1 MEFWLGSEWHP
12 GSGHSQLSPDNAT
25 FSRWKLWLKKIINV
39 SELPVFS
46 WVGERRDETTMP
58 AWDSRQHWFR
68 FLSNL
73 KARLWPKF
81 WDPNHFTFLQI
92 TQRMVSNI
100 CAEICVY
107 LVRVDLCPYKLTQMI
122 WTFAWLSGIFF
133 SKATRMATCGIEV
146 LQNDICVALPVLT
159 YLVLFVLFHCSSQQC
174 YLQET
179 YRELN
184 WQSQVYLI
192 FFQQN
197 SSWPNCYS
205 WKFKK
210 KNQQQKWMRLVSGE
224 NSYY

>member
-1 MEFWLGSEWHP
+1 M
-12 GSGHSQLSPDNAT
+12 
-25 FSRWKLWLKKIINV
+25 
-39 SELPVFS
+39 
-46 WVGERRDETTMP
+46 
-58 AWDSRQHWFR
+58 
-68 FLSNL
+68 FLSCL
-73 KARLWPKF
+73 CSLGLVREGTRLLCLPETAGSIGSDFYQTWKQGFGQNSETLIILPSSK
-81 WDPNHFTFLQI
+81 I

-107 LVRVDLCPYKLTQMI
+107 LVQVDLCPYKLLLR
-122 WTFAWLSGIFF
+122 WFELLRDCLGFFF